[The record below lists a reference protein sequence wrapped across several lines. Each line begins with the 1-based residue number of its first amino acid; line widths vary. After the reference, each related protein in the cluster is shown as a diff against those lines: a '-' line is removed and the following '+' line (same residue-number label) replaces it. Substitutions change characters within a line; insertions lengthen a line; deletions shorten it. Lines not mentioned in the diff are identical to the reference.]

1 MSQRTEEP
9 MEALQGDGL
18 DALLKEHF
26 HAAEVQL
33 TPSSGFLHE
42 VMSAVTQETTA
53 PERIQFPWRRA
64 LAGVAAVV
72 AVLCGWGAYLATHAV
87 RTMAPVDPLQA
98 PFAWTPVG
106 AGMACAGTALLLS
119 LGIVATAL
127 RSMGRVI

>member
-9 MEALQGDGL
+9 MEALQDDGL
-18 DALLKEHF
+18 DTLLKEHF

-42 VMSAVTQETTA
+42 VMSAVTQETKA
-53 PERIQFPWRRA
+53 PERIRFPWRRA

-87 RTMAPVDPLQA
+87 RTMAPVYPPQA
-98 PFAWTPVG
+98 PFAWTPVS

-119 LGIVATAL
+119 LGIMATAL
-127 RSMGRVI
+127 QSMGRIT